1 MQTSLDR
8 PEIMQIH
15 KFMEYTKANCLD
27 LQFIL
32 AKKATAAK
40 DIQKTIIFVN
50 SVSDIRPLIR
60 IIVSWKKKLGYPDS
74 CSNWIKSYHST
85 MSDWDKDFIAKAFL

>member
-1 MQTSLDR
+1 MD
-8 PEIMQIH
+8 H
-15 KFMEYTKANCLD
+15 AKASCLD

-32 AKKATAAK
+32 PKKAIAAK

-60 IIVSWKKKLGYPDS
+60 IIVGWMK
-74 CSNWIKSYHST
+74 
-85 MSDWDKDFIAKAFL
+85 